1 MTRAC
6 ENLADIVTANWENAL
21 TVVGSGGNQIQ
32 SRQLGKTGRE
42 NFMQLTRLLRY
53 LAVFSLLAALL
64 LSSVPVLAD
73 DATPTADDIGT
84 ALQGTEEETSG
95 GSEPATE
102 EPVVGPPATQE
113 EPADLPVTDPA
124 PGDGEVPVDKDPGA
138 TDGTPETVETD
149 PGDITDTA
157 TEDETDEE
165 AQPELVDPIEVPI
178 QAYNCDVDPGTG
190 STTDCEAA
198 VGIVVDV
205 SADGEYVDS
214 VTTDAAGQTSIVL
227 SEGSSAVFAEDWDSI
242 PSGYVP
248 QGNGIV
254 SLTVAEDSSVVFI
267 NVAETEMGQFQLAS
281 GICPTLGEPRTE
293 FTVVGPIVRAASA
306 CEANGGSAFTVTNTK
321 AGGESQTLVTDD
333 GGGWEGY
340 LEVGSY
346 TISNANGSGSFTV
359 ENGAITLV
367 IATEYVA
374 GPTGTLVIQGW
385 FCTAGTEAGT
395 EISAQSGA
403 SGPPN
408 DSCAPSDQS
417 VSIDSIPPRA
427 APINLSLGD
436 DGQSTL
442 TLAEGSYVVTDVAS
456 GASAF
461 VDVDASG
468 TSYVVIV
475 KTVLTG
481 DVIAVI
487 YSCADSNSWNQDRTN
502 PSYWTANCTSPISG
516 LGVALLDKFGTHIA
530 SSSTSADGS
539 VAFREIPPG
548 QFTLAFESSCA
559 LFSGGADARGG
570 FNVTAGGTINLAGF
584 SCAGSPHNPGN
595 GGHNPNPEHPGGGH
609 SGGHSGD
616 GSSTGGSGEALAS
629 VTTLPN
635 TGAGVG
641 ADSGPTLPSLMAMLA
656 LGILALGLVGVS
668 FRRCQLDLVQP
679 R

>member
-21 TVVGSGGNQIQ
+21 TVVGSGGKQIQ

-267 NVAETEMGQFQLAS
+267 NVAETEMGRFQLAS
-281 GICPTLGEPRTE
+281 GICPGTDGPKTE
-293 FTVVGPIVRAASA
+293 FFVVGPIVRAASV
-306 CEANGGSAFTVTNTK
+306 CEPNGGSVFTIT
-321 AGGESQTLVTDD
+321 GEKLSEGSKTIVTDD
-333 GGGWEGY
+333 GGNWQGF
-340 LEVGSY
+340 LPIGSY
-346 TISNANGSGSFTV
+346 TVADVYASTTFTV
-359 ENGAITLV
+359 ETGNTTLI
-367 IATEYVA
+367 IATHIIK
-374 GPTGTLVIQGW
+374 GPTGSLLIQGW
-385 FCTAGTEAGT
+385 YCTEGAESGTTIAVADGRT
-395 EISAQSGA
+395 
-403 SGPPN
+403 GPPN
-408 DSCAPSDQS
+408 DSCSPSDRAVR
-417 VSIDSIPPRA
+417 VSAGDA
-427 APINLSLGD
+427 APINLNLGD
-436 DGQSTL
+436 DGESSL
-442 TLAEGSYVVTDVAS
+442 TLAEGDYLVTDVAS
-456 GASAF
+456 GVST
-461 VDVDASG
+461 VVTVSESSPG
-468 TSYVVIV
+468 YVVIT
-475 KTVLTG
+475 KTELTG
-481 DVIAVI
+481 KVNATIRWCPDPNSRHQGAGSRA
-487 YSCADSNSWNQDRTN
+487 YWDAHCAD
-502 PSYWTANCTSPISG
+502 PISG
-516 LGVALLDKFGTHIA
+516 IGVALVDRTGVAVASGSTAANGTI
-530 SSSTSADGS
+530 SFEK
-539 VAFREIPPG
+539 VQPG
-548 QFTLAFESSCA
+548 RYTLAFESSCA
-559 LFSGGADARGG
+559 LFSGDADVRGG

-595 GGHNPNPEHPGGGH
+595 GGHNPDPEHPGGGH
-609 SGGHSGD
+609 PGGHIGG
-616 GSSTGGSGEALAS
+616 GSSTGGSGEAVAS

-641 ADSGPTLPSLMAMLA
+641 AASGPTLPSLMAMLA

-668 FRRCQLDLVQP
+668 IRRCQKELVQT